1 MTQTFNYDVFISY
14 SAKDKPAVRELAGRL
29 KADGLRIWLD
39 DWEIQPGDMIG
50 LKVEQGL
57 EQSRT
62 LVLVMSANAFSSDW
76 VTLER
81 HTCLFRDPI
90 NAHRRFIPLRLDDSD
105 IKDLL
110 KQFAYVD
117 WRQKSSTQYA
127 RLLEVCR
134 PRVIT
139 VEHSAEQE
147 GDTQANAVL
156 DEHKDYVQGVAMTA
170 DGRLAISGSADNTV
184 RVWEVETSKCVATL
198 EGHTQAVYGVAITA
212 DGRRAVSGSFDKA
225 VRLWEIETG
234 KCLAALEG
242 HLETVMGVAITADG
256 RVAISGSADNTVR
269 VWDLETSDCIILEG
283 HTHMVYGVAV
293 TADGRRAVSGSGD
306 KTLRVWDTETGECLG
321 TLEGHTNSVLRV
333 AVTGNGS
340 LVVSGSL
347 DNTVRVWNL
356 KSGKCRAALEGHTDS
371 VLGVAVTAD
380 GRRVVSS
387 SSDKT
392 VRVWDIETGKCLA
405 ALEGHT
411 DMVYGVA
418 VTADGRRAISGSL
431 DNTVRVWKLP
441 PYTERDALES
451 GVARYTNAKVLL
463 VGDNGVGKSGLA
475 YRLTTDCFV
484 PTSSTDGVWASQL
497 NLTNEA
503 GSGEIEREIWLW
515 DFAGQADYRLIHQ
528 LFMDETALALFVFSP
543 QSENLFEGLSQ
554 WD

>member
-306 KTLRVWDTETGECLG
+306 KTLRVWDTERGECLG
-321 TLEGHTNSVLRV
+321 T
-333 AVTGNGS
+333 
-340 LVVSGSL
+340 
-347 DNTVRVWNL
+347 
-356 KSGKCRAALEGHTDS
+356 LEGHTDS

-431 DNTVRVWKLP
+431 ATTVRVWKLP
-441 PYTERDALES
+441 PYAERDALES

-484 PTSSTDGVWASQL
+484 STSSTDGVWASQL